1 MGESVKDVYQASL
14 KFRRHQF
21 DIYTKGML
29 GNQLPTITT
38 DPRKLEDQAREAME
52 TKAFNFIYGGAGEH
66 ATMDANRL
74 AFRQWKVDT

>member
-52 TKAFNFIYGGAGEH
+52 TKASILFTEVPGN
-66 ATMDANRL
+66 ML
-74 AFRQWKVDT
+74 QWMQTV